1 MESRPV
7 TPVAD
12 HDLTRQHES
21 VRDEVGAAIDR
32 VLQSG
37 VFSLGAAVE
46 AFERQYADYCGAKH
60 CLGVANGT
68 AAVHLAVA
76 ACGIGPGDEVITTAH
91 TYVGTG
97 FAVSYTGATPVFVD
111 IDPDSYNMDAS
122 LVEGMITPR
131 SKAIVPV
138 HMHGQPVDMDPL
150 LEVAREHGLWVI
162 EDASQSHG
170 ATYKGR
176 KVGSL
181 GHIAAFDCYPHKNL
195 GAYGDAACI
204 TVNSDELH
212 DQVRL
217 LRNMGLS
224 DDGHHRMVGF
234 HQRLDDIQAAV
245 LSVKLRY
252 LNEWNRKRQQLAAL
266 YDRLLADLPLVT
278 PQVSAFATHVYY
290 TYVVRTP
297 RRDDLKE
304 HLAAQ
309 GIASRV
315 SYHVPVPLEPA
326 YQSLGYA
333 ARDVPIAA
341 RYSEEWLCLPMF
353 PELTESEVR
362 RVAAAIREFFAV

>member
-1 MESRPV
+1 MASRSAIEIP
-7 TPVAD
+7 D
-12 HDLTRQHES
+12 CDLSRQHELIKH
-21 VRDEVGAAIDR
+21 EIGAAIDR

-46 AFERQYADYCGAKH
+46 TFERKYADYCGAKH

-111 IDPDSYNMDAS
+111 IDPGSYNMDVS
-122 LVEGMITPR
+122 QVEGVITPR
-131 SKAIVPV
+131 SKAIIPV
-138 HMHGQPVDMDPL
+138 HMHGQPVDVDPL

-204 TVNSDELH
+204 TVNDDELYER
-212 DQVRL
+212 VRMV
-217 LRNMGLS
+217 RNMGLS
-224 DDGHHRMVGF
+224 DDGDHRVVGF

-245 LSVKLRY
+245 LNVKLRY
-252 LNEWNRKRQQLAAL
+252 LDEWNGRRQQLAAL
-266 YDRLLADLPLVT
+266 YDELLADLPLVT
-278 PQVSAFATHVYY
+278 AQVSEFATHVYY
-290 TYVVRTP
+290 TYVIRTP
-297 RRDDLKE
+297 RRDALRE
-304 HLAAQ
+304 HLAGQ

-326 YQSLGYA
+326 YEALGYTE
-333 ARDVPIAA
+333 RDIPVAA
-341 RYSEEWLCLPMF
+341 RYSREWLCLPMF

-362 RVAAAIREFFAV
+362 RVAAVVREFFAA